1 MVVKPVY
8 KTSKFFL
15 WRFFDLGI
23 IDGLVNSSA
32 KLMEVFGNQF
42 RRLQTGVIE
51 SYAAIFVSGIIFIL
65 FWLIL
70 R

>member
-1 MVVKPVY
+1 
-8 KTSKFFL
+8 L

-23 IDGLVNSSA
+23 IDGIVNGTS
-32 KLMEVFGNQF
+32 KLFQFLGNLL
-42 RRLQTGVIE
+42 RRLQNGVIE
-51 SYAAIFVSGIIFIL
+51 SYAAIFVFGVIFIL